1 MKKYLIIITAVALA
15 FGTCREAL
23 AQAAEPE
30 AVDGYAYV
38 RTEPVDNTVD
48 LDQLLEE
55 RRAFDRMAQASHDWS
70 LSDAD
75 LDLPVIL
82 QATLTILCIIILGTV
97 LGLIIMASGKLFH
110 RVGSAER
117 RLLAIEGQLGLKA
130 DGVNPSGVDSYQS
143 DGLTGDEAH
152 DTALIAA
159 WIKEVDEAFPYS
171 IPDPVPG
178 EVYYPLSRKG
188 PDGQTGKAFVIS
200 CIIDGCITSHSN
212 LLYHIEMAQ
221 KEDRLLLSRE
231 KAIAKLYKNS
241 K

>member
-30 AVDGYAYV
+30 AVDGYAHV
-38 RTEPVDNTVD
+38 RTEPVDDTVD
-48 LDQLLEE
+48 FDQLLEE
-55 RRAFDRMAQASHDWS
+55 RIAFDHMEQAPHDWS

-82 QATLTILCIIILGTV
+82 QAALIILCIIVIGTV
-97 LGLIIMASGKLFH
+97 LGLIILASGKLFH

-130 DGVNPSGVDSYQS
+130 DGVNLSSAAS
-143 DGLTGDEAH
+143 DELTGDEDH

-159 WIKEVDEAFPYS
+159 WLKEVDEAFPYS

-200 CIIDGCITSHSN
+200 CIIDGCITSHPS
-212 LLYHIEMAQ
+212 LLLHIGMAQ
-221 KEDRLLLSRE
+221 KDDRLLLSRE
-231 KAIAKLYKNS
+231 KAIAKLYKN
-241 K
+241 

>member
-23 AQAAEPE
+23 AQTAEPE
-30 AVDGYAYV
+30 AVDGYAHV
-38 RTEPVDNTVD
+38 RTEPVDDTVD

-55 RRAFDRMAQASHDWS
+55 RIASDRMSQVPHNWS
-70 LSDAD
+70 LSDAAVD
-75 LDLPVIL
+75 TRVII
-82 QATLTILCIIILGTV
+82 QAALIILCIIVIGTV

-117 RLLAIEGQLGLKA
+117 RLLTIEGQLGLKA
-130 DGVNPSGVDSYQS
+130 DGVNLSGADSYQS
-143 DGLTGDEAH
+143 DELTGDEEH

-159 WIKEVDEAFPYS
+159 WFKEVDEAFPYS

-200 CIIDGCITSHSN
+200 CIIDGCITSHSS
-212 LLYHIEMAQ
+212 LLCHIGMAQ

>member
-30 AVDGYAYV
+30 AVDGYAHV
-38 RTEPVDNTVD
+38 RTEPVDDTVD

-55 RRAFDRMAQASHDWS
+55 RMAQAPHNWS

-82 QATLTILCIIILGTV
+82 QATLIILCIIVTGTV

-110 RVGSAER
+110 RVSSAER
-117 RLLAIEGQLGLKA
+117 RLLTIEGQLGLKA
-130 DGVNPSGVDSYQS
+130 DGVNLSSATS
-143 DGLTGDEAH
+143 DELTGDEEH

-159 WIKEVDEAFPYS
+159 WFKEVDEAFPYS

-188 PDGQTGKAFVIS
+188 PDGQTGKAFVTS

-231 KAIAKLYKNS
+231 KAIAKLYKN
-241 K
+241 